1 VKVRIGVI
9 LGIDGGSDPEPF
21 SGAVAA
27 MEDLGFDSLWL
38 AERLSTAIPDVVAGL
53 AFAAARTTRLKLGTG
68 VVVLPGRNPAVVAK
82 QLATLDRLSGGR
94 LLVAF
99 GSGLPDA
106 TERALLP
113 VPRGRRGEV
122 FDEALMAVR
131 AHLGPGSPVRPAPV
145 QQPLELWVG
154 GNAPAALARAGRLAD
169 GWLPSLISPAEARR
183 GRQTVE
189 AEAERAGRSIDPE
202 HFGVTFFYADNGL
215 PEPFAAA
222 IARRRPGIDPA
233 ELVPSGLS
241 GAADFIG
248 QCLDAGFS
256 KFVVRP
262 AVTPQSWPA
271 TLAAMAEALL
281 PLQT

>member
-1 VKVRIGVI
+1 MKVRIGVI
-9 LGIDGGSDPEPF
+9 LGIDGGTEPEPF
-21 SGAVAA
+21 SEAVAA

-99 GSGLPDA
+99 GSGVPDP
-106 TERALLP
+106 TERALRP
-113 VPRGRRGEV
+113 IPPGGRGQV
-122 FDEALMAVR
+122 FDEALVAVR
-131 AHLGPGSPVRPAPV
+131 AYLEPGSAVRPAPV
-145 QQPLELWVG
+145 QQPLDLWVG
-154 GNAPAALARAGRLAD
+154 GNAAAALSRAGRLAD
-169 GWLPSLISPAEARR
+169 GWLPSLISPDEARR
-183 GRQTVE
+183 GRKMVE
-189 AEAERAGRSIDPE
+189 AEAEKAGRRIDPE

-215 PEPFAAA
+215 PDALAAA

-233 ELVPSGLS
+233 ILVPSGLS
-241 GAADFIG
+241 GAVDFIG
-248 QCLDAGFS
+248 ECLEAGFS

-262 AVTPQSWPA
+262 AVTPVSWSA
-271 TLAAMAEALL
+271 ALEAMAEALL